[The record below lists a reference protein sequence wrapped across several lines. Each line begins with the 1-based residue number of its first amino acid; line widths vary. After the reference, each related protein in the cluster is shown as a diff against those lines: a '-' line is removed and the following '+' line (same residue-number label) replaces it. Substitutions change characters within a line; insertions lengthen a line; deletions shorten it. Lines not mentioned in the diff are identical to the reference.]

1 MKTVKIGSHTIEM
14 YDNIEQLPVA
24 RYHKFNKMML
34 LASGV
39 GSDMSDI
46 FSHIDKAIR
55 YCRKNPDDAIKELQ
69 NLAQA
74 IELIKNEVSPRHL
87 AFCALVKTI
96 DGELC
101 EDISDDGLQQT
112 LKKLGNSPQSDLTA
126 ATEGVKKKIED
137 ELTAYFP
144 KIFDGSEKADYSDR
158 LRQMLF
164 LKLDSIIDGKDRD
177 KAINDL
183 EDQLVLW
190 SRPKSFIGS
199 SSAEVYFD
207 REYENM
213 CLLISKELNADSKK
227 MTVLEYY
234 NALEYLKRQ
243 AKEQNRRIKKSR

>member
-1 MKTVKIGSHTIEM
+1 MKTVKVGSHTIEM

-24 RYHKFNKMML
+24 RYHKFNKRLL
-34 LASGV
+34 LASGI

-112 LKKLGNSPQSDLTA
+112 LKRLEDSPQSDLTA
-126 ATEGVKKKIED
+126 ATEEVKKK
-137 ELTAYFP
+137 
-144 KIFDGSEKADYSDR
+144 
-158 LRQMLF
+158 
-164 LKLDSIIDGKDRD
+164 
-177 KAINDL
+177 
-183 EDQLVLW
+183 
-190 SRPKSFIGS
+190 
-199 SSAEVYFD
+199 
-207 REYENM
+207 
-213 CLLISKELNADSKK
+213 
-227 MTVLEYY
+227 
-234 NALEYLKRQ
+234 
-243 AKEQNRRIKKSR
+243 NRG